1 MKLFHGRMEALLRLW
16 SGSYTANHSE
26 KSLYLVAELG
36 EYVFISLLLVNY
48 RIVQMGGNEF
58 APKDS
63 YFNFKPNFILGAESW
78 WVVLISKDM
87 RKALLLTCYWSLLSL

>member
-1 MKLFHGRMEALLRLW
+1 MFYGMRYPSLAGN
-16 SGSYTANHSE
+16 GQTNCE

-58 APKDS
+58 AS
-63 YFNFKPNFILGAESW
+63 VILISIFKPNFILGAESW

-87 RKALLLTCYWSLLSL
+87 RKALLLICYWSLLSL